1 MSKNNSNKFVTV
13 VVLNDGQTFTD
24 ISGCSICIVPLEQY
38 EEAIRS
44 GGDAR
49 DFEPVVE
56 IGLDNMTIPVP
67 QDDDGEEDCNI
78 RLSNTDADSCNI
90 RFSRADADSVSERP
104 LTDAE
109 WNEVK
114 RQYNKNRPAD
124 SDWENLT
131 TTVHN
136 VILDSFEDENEDI

>member
-1 MSKNNSNKFVTV
+1 MSNKTHTI
-13 VVLNDGQTFTD
+13 VVLSDGQTWNTLN
-24 ISGCSICIVPLEQY
+24 GCSILVINDQQFDDLCADRIDAGDLKPISEILL
-38 EEAIRS
+38 
-44 GGDAR
+44 GDAT
-49 DFEPVVE
+49 P
-56 IGLDNMTIPVP
+56 P
-67 QDDDGEEDCNI
+67 QDDDGEED
-78 RLSNTDADSCNI
+78 CNI

-114 RQYNKNRPAD
+114 RQYNNNRPAD

-136 VILDSFEDENEDI
+136 VILDSFEDENEDN

>member
-1 MSKNNSNKFVTV
+1 MNMSNKNSKFVTV
-13 VVLNDGQTFTD
+13 VVLNDGETFTD
-24 ISGCSICIVPLEQY
+24 ISGCSICVVPLEKY

-49 DFEPVVE
+49 HFEPVVE

-67 QDDDGEEDCNI
+67 QDDDGEED
-78 RLSNTDADSCNI
+78 CNI

-114 RQYNKNRPAD
+114 RQYNNNRPAD

-136 VILDSFEDENEDI
+136 VILDSFEDDNEDN

>member
-1 MSKNNSNKFVTV
+1 MNMSNKTHTI
-13 VVLNDGQTFTD
+13 VVLSDGQTWNTLN
-24 ISGCSICIVPLEQY
+24 GCSILVINDQQFDDLCADRIDAGDLKPISEILL
-38 EEAIRS
+38 
-44 GGDAR
+44 GDAT
-49 DFEPVVE
+49 P
-56 IGLDNMTIPVP
+56 P
-67 QDDDGEEDCNI
+67 QDDDGEED
-78 RLSNTDADSCNI
+78 CNI

-114 RQYNKNRPAD
+114 RQYNNNRPAD

-136 VILDSFEDENEDI
+136 VILDSFEDENEDN